1 MNKDIN
7 KESLSKFNEDL
18 QHTAQNEVIKNAVN
32 NLGVNKVAQQFNN
45 SHLDDTFSLEIETGT
60 VSNQKKSGRCW
71 LFSTLTNLRTEFAE
85 EYKVKDF
92 ELSQNYLSF
101 YDRLEKANFY
111 FKNIIETADLP
122 KTDRKV
128 NLVFEFA
135 NDDGGQWQYSA
146 NLIEKYGVVPVYA
159 MPETFNSE
167 NTTEFSTVISTFL
180 RKKGIELR
188 KLVRDGVA
196 EVELNRF
203 IEENMSEVYRI
214 CVYAFGEPVQNF
226 DLMIRDDDNKLIE
239 EKNLTP
245 LKFFEK
251 YFDVN
256 LDDYVS
262 VMNSPQEDKE
272 YGKTYTIATQG
283 NIVGM
288 ADEKF
293 LNKPIERL
301 KELAIKQLQAGE
313 TVWFGNDVGAQ
324 SLRKEGIL
332 SGELFNYDAVFDID
346 TKMNKAERLDTRE
359 GEVSHAMVLTGVN
372 LEDGKPT
379 KWKVENS
386 WGEKVGNK
394 GYFVM
399 DDKWF
404 DENVYEVVINK
415 KFMTEEEINEFSA
428 EPIVLPG
435 WDAMA

>member
-1 MNKDIN
+1 MNKEIN
-7 KESLSKFNEDL
+7 NQNLSKFKSDL
-18 QHTAQNEVIKNAVN
+18 QQTAQNEVLKNAVN
-32 NLGVNKVAQQFNN
+32 NLGVKKVAQQFSD
-45 SHLDDTFSLEIETGT
+45 SHLDDTFSLELETGS
-60 VSNQKKSGRCW
+60 VSNQKRSGRCW
-71 LFSTLTNLRTEFAE
+71 LFSTLTNLRTEFAK

-101 YDRLEKANFY
+101 YDRLEKANFF
-111 FKNIIETADLP
+111 FKNVIETAHLP

-128 NLVFEFA
+128 ALVFQYA

-146 NLIEKYGVVPVYA
+146 NLVKKYGVVPSYV
-159 MPETFNSE
+159 MPETYNSE
-167 NTTEFSTVISTFL
+167 NTSEFSSVISTFL

-188 KLVRDGVA
+188 SLIANKAND
-196 EVELNRF
+196 EEISNF
-203 IEENMSEVYRI
+203 IAENMSEVYRI

-226 DLMIRDDDNKLIE
+226 DLMIRDDDKKIIE

-245 LKFFEK
+245 KSFFEK
-251 YFDVN
+251 YFDMN

-262 VMNSPQEDKE
+262 IMNTSQEGKE
-272 YGKTYTIATQG
+272 FNKTYTIETQG

-288 ADEKF
+288 TDEKF

-301 KELAIKQLQAGE
+301 KELAIKQMQAGE

-324 SLRKEGIL
+324 SLRKEGVL
-332 SGELFNYDAVFDID
+332 AGELFNYDAVFDID
-346 TKMNKAERLDTRE
+346 TNMNKANRLDTRE

-372 LEDGKPT
+372 IDNEKPT

-404 DENVYEVVINK
+404 EEFVYEVVINK
-415 KFMTEEEINEFSA
+415 KYLTDEEIEQFNE